1 MKTQGE
7 EVERYVEVTEMYQE
21 KYPSGKRNYEM
32 VEFGPVI
39 EKRTIFI
46 PEDCKD
52 PNALL
57 EEIHQAVHDRLV
69 RVVGEMVNKAIR
81 TGRLVGVTERK

>member
-1 MKTQGE
+1 MID
-7 EVERYVEVTEMYQE
+7 
-21 KYPSGKRNYEM
+21 
-32 VEFGPVI
+32 FGPII

-46 PEDCKD
+46 PEDCQD

-57 EEIHQAVHDRLV
+57 EQAHQVIHDRLV

-81 TGRLVGVTERK
+81 AGRLVGMTERK